1 MNSLQSEIIDDFS
14 ALLDI
19 PLFTNELEQ
28 RIFMLELKNIILE
41 QKIIDF
47 ELQLERIF
55 GIKNGN

>member
-28 RIFMLELKNIILE
+28 RIFMLELNNRILE

-47 ELQLERIF
+47 ELQLERIL